1 MKNKILAALL
11 AAGLMATSNA
21 ANASDACEVV
31 LCMFGK
37 LKGENPS
44 ECKAAQKKYFSIQ
57 VKKKGKFKASRTAK
71 ERLKFLNKC
80 PSPENNNI
88 NKKFGTMRWG

>member
-37 LKGENPS
+37 LKGYDH
-44 ECKAAQKKYFSIQ
+44 AKK
-57 VKKKGKFKASRTAK
+57 R
-71 ERLKFLNKC
+71 
-80 PSPENNNI
+80 
-88 NKKFGTMRWG
+88 